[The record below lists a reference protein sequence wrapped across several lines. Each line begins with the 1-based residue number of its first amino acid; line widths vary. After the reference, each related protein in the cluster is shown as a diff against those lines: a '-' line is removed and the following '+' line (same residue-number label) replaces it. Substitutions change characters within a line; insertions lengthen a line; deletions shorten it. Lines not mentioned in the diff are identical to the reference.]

1 MTTLL
6 EDLENLVNDLQS
18 DKITEEQVVTSLK
31 SIVKYEEEQCEDCEG
46 KGYLFVYAKYDNFL
60 STERCDTCKKF
71 NNDDEAKN
79 FVKEQMKKWVKSKRI
94 IFTKSLK

>member
-18 DKITEEQVVTSLK
+18 DKITEGQVVTSLK

-60 STERCDTCKKF
+60 SIERCDTCKKF

-79 FVKEQMKKWVKSKRI
+79 FVKEQMKK
-94 IFTKSLK
+94 

>member
-18 DKITEEQVVTSLK
+18 DKITKKQVIQSLK
-31 SIVKYEEEQCEDCEG
+31 NIVEYEEKQCEDCQG
-46 KGYLFVYAKYDNFL
+46 KGYIFTYAKHDNFL
-60 STERCDTCKKF
+60 SIERCDTCKKF

-79 FVKEQMKKWVKSKRI
+79 FVREEVKQ
-94 IFTKSLK
+94 